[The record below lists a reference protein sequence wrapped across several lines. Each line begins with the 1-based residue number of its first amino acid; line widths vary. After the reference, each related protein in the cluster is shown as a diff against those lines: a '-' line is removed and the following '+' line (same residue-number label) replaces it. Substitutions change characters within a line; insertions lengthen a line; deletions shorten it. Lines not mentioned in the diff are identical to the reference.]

1 MSKGNIVLGYGR
13 GAVGDLVLTRLKGQQ
28 VSKARNRHP
37 NNPRTSLQMRQRAG
51 FVAPLKFYTRGTQNF
66 FQFAFENK
74 RAKES
79 DYNAFMRMNVGQG
92 FPLTPSEFESRQF
105 PALGQWQ
112 LTYGSLPTV
121 PLILGGTYSN
131 TIVIDYAFQPALLQ
145 WGPICAKLIAAGFCK
160 QGDIFTTL
168 IVDCDGTATSATS
181 IDVAP
186 VVTPIWRIWQ
196 ARVDTADLRTLSDL
210 KCPLGMVTVDSKSY
224 LGISAADF
232 PINETTV
239 GLGIVISRLTTKGLR
254 VSSSALKWGG
264 YVTEFINF
272 RNTKE
277 QVERVLAEWGASR
290 SAILDGGLLS

>member
-92 FPLTPSEFESRQF
+92 FPLTPSEFESRLF

-112 LTYGSLPTV
+112 LTYGSLPAV
-121 PLILGGTYSN
+121 PLTLGGTNSN
-131 TIVIDYAFQPALLQ
+131 TIVVDLVWQSAPQD
-145 WGPICAKLIAAGFCK
+145 WGEVCTRLVAAGFCK
-160 QGDIFTTL
+160 EGDIFTTL
-168 IVDCDGTATSATS
+168 IVDCDGTATYPTT
-181 IDVAP
+181 IDVAH
-186 VVTPIWRIWQ
+186 VDTPIWRIWQ
-196 ARVDTADLRTLSDL
+196 ARVNSSDPRTLSQIG
-210 KCPLGMVTVDSKSY
+210 CPLAPVVVEGSTY
-224 LGISAADF
+224 FGISAADF

-239 GLGIVISRLTTKGLR
+239 GMGIVISRPTTKGLR

-264 YVTEFINF
+264 NVTEYINF
-272 RNTKE
+272 RNTKSE
-277 QVERVLAEWGASR
+277 VERVLAEWGANR
-290 SAILDGGLLS
+290 SAILDGGLL